1 MFFGETNPTF
11 LRGYAMSVNLRG
23 NGLWGESTVILCWVC
38 FARIGFVL
46 GFFDMPERG
55 AEVR

>member
-1 MFFGETNPTF
+1 
-11 LRGYAMSVNLRG
+11 MSVNLRG